1 MPLWTPNDYA
11 NIITIGA
18 SAIGSVMLI
27 LFKSRCRKIS
37 LCCGLWACDREVT
50 DKEEQDKLKETE
62 SSAPPNP

>member
-1 MPLWTPNDYA
+1 MSLWTPNDYA

-37 LCCGLWACDREVT
+37 
-50 DKEEQDKLKETE
+50 KEEEEKIKETD
-62 SSAPPNP
+62 SAPPNP